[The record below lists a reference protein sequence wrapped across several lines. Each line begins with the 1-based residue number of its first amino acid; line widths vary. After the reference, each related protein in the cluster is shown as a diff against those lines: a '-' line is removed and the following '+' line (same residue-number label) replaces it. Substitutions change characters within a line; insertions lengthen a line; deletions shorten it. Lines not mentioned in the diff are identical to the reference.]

1 MTYRIVFSRPAE
13 EDYRRIRDRTVLQR
27 LSAAINA
34 LADEPHPPTAGK
46 LTGIGEVWRIRVGNW
61 RVCYAIEDDRLVI
74 LILTVA
80 QRGDVYE
87 RLRRR
92 LVR

>member
-46 LTGIGEVWRIRVGNW
+46 LSGIGEVWRIRVGNW

-92 LVR
+92 LGR

>member
-1 MTYRIVFSRPAE
+1 MTYGIVFSRPAE
-13 EDYRRIRDRTVLQR
+13 KDLRGIRDRAILQR
-27 LSAAINA
+27 LSAAIEG
-34 LADEPHPPTAGK
+34 LADNPRPRGSGK
-46 LTGIGEVWRIRVGNW
+46 LGGVGDIWRIRVGNW
-61 RVCYAIEDDRLVI
+61 RVCYTVEANRLII

-92 LVR
+92 LEQ

>member
-1 MTYRIVFSRPAE
+1 MTYRIVFSRTAE
-13 EDYRRIRDRTVLQR
+13 KDFRRIRDRTVLQR

-46 LTGIGEVWRIRVGNW
+46 LSGIGEVWRIGVGNW

-92 LVR
+92 LGR

>member
-13 EDYRRIRDRTVLQR
+13 KDLRGIRDRTVLQR
-27 LSAAINA
+27 LSAAIEG
-34 LADEPHPPTAGK
+34 LADEPHPPTARK
-46 LTGIGEVWRIRVGNW
+46 LRGVGDVWRIRVGNW
-61 RVCYAIEDDRLVI
+61 RICYATEDDRLVI

-80 QRGDVYE
+80 QRGDVYD

-92 LVR
+92 LER

>member
-13 EDYRRIRDRTVLQR
+13 KDFRRIRDRTVLQR

-46 LTGIGEVWRIRVGNW
+46 LSGIGEVWRIGVGNW

-92 LVR
+92 LGR

>member
-13 EDYRRIRDRTVLQR
+13 KDLRRIRDRTVLQR
-27 LSAAINA
+27 LSAAIKA
-34 LADEPHPPTAGK
+34 LADEPHPPTAGR
-46 LTGIGEVWRIRVGNW
+46 LRGVDEVWRIRVGNW
-61 RVCYAIEDDRLVI
+61 RICYAIEDDRLVI

-80 QRGDVYE
+80 RRGDVYD

-92 LVR
+92 LER

>member
-13 EDYRRIRDRTVLQR
+13 KDYRRIRDRTVLQR

-34 LADEPHPPTAGK
+34 DEPHPPTAGK
-46 LTGIGEVWRIRVGNW
+46 LSDIGEVWRIRVGNW
-61 RVCYAIEDDRLVI
+61 RVCYAIEDDRLVV

-92 LVR
+92 LGR

>member
-13 EDYRRIRDRTVLQR
+13 KDLRRIRDRTVLQR
-27 LSAAINA
+27 LSAAIKA
-34 LADEPHPPTAGK
+34 LADEPHPPAAGR
-46 LTGIGEVWRIRVGNW
+46 LRGVGEVWRIQVGNW
-61 RVCYAIEDDRLVI
+61 RICYAIEDDRLVI

-80 QRGDVYE
+80 RRGDVYD

-92 LVR
+92 LER

>member
-1 MTYRIVFSRPAE
+1 
-13 EDYRRIRDRTVLQR
+13 
-27 LSAAINA
+27 
-34 LADEPHPPTAGK
+34 
-46 LTGIGEVWRIRVGNW
+46 VGNW
-61 RVCYAIEDDRLVI
+61 RVCYTVEANRLII

-92 LVR
+92 LEQ